1 METVSQ
7 ISLILVLFLTIDL
20 NNLQLLQKQQQQQ
33 QHESAL
39 YAPTTNNVNVNKVV
53 RQYRSFVVQ
62 AVAQDSITK
71 LKPQQQQQQ
80 QQPSLVDT
88 QTTSC
93 ISSILAHEPTPTFI
107 QHPSH
112 QKPIKEVNRFFSHIF
127 NPFEAFGFRS
137 SSKDANDEIQE
148 RDILADYQDDNNVA
162 FISPLFVG
170 SSNAAD
176 GGDLNVFKLF
186 CENTSISNIN
196 EELRAKKYIKYT
208 HITLQHCYDAGG
220 DGSESGDRLQLQQL
234 ESVQNFQWISSAVGD
249 QQMDDLF
256 GKYESNFE
264 YLEALDLSDNL
275 LECIGWIKPQV
286 SRRLKVLKLSG
297 NKIDSQQCNFSPL
310 HHANLLRELRLD
322 SNRLRTLNGVFL
334 KNLSELKVL
343 NLTLN
348 SIADL
353 PRNTFDDVFKLQ
365 RLYLAHNALQV
376 LPFQL
381 FRSMRDLQIL
391 NLADNKLLSFPDNFF
406 APNGELRLLL
416 LQRNQLQG
424 INKNSFY
431 NLQKLLHLDLSVNH
445 ITSIDRKAF
454 ESLSNLITLNI
465 SSNNLT
471 TISSILF
478 HPLQRLQHL
487 DLSNNRF
494 TQLPSGILM
503 HQRNLISFRL
513 EHTPLEK
520 LNNLL
525 SRSDAA
531 HVDPSVLKHLSHL
544 SLQYNPNLK
553 RLPKTLFL
561 NAPNIKVLLLAH
573 NALQQLPT
581 EIAHLQQL
589 ERLNV
594 GHNKLSYLPESLRY
608 LPNLRFINILNNDYI
623 CNCKLYW
630 LATWL
635 TSTNNTLRLHRH
647 SLSLLD
653 SPMESDEEEFTSSEK
668 AEDLDLLISSLKCLH
683 SYPGDMIQILKTLNC
698 TKPAL
703 LNSTDLK
710 MHELH
715 STAQLDCSFSGSPAP
730 DVIWVTPTNKI
741 LRYHADPDKRPI
753 IINHNDKE
761 LGKFEFNSL
770 TNEETTLNVSLQR
783 QDAKERVA
791 LIENGSLLISN
802 ITRRDSG
809 LYTCYAYNVM
819 GNASAYIR
827 LQIDPIIF
835 YRVKIG
841 SLLSGTAAATAFL
854 LLTLI
859 VQGFRQLLNRFGI
872 FDKFTCCAKR
882 NKKSPRARQIYAML
896 DSIEHYKSQQLE
908 RLRENYAQQVHRIR
922 ENCTQQVEW
931 IQNSYSSQAKHLKEF
946 RDMGSNHLT
955 ALKDQYYDQVKKVRE
970 YSTGQLNWVRE
981 NYVFQRNKIRKFSA
995 HQVLRLREGYKYQ
1008 QQTLNKVLENL
1019 PSFYFENC
1027 RGRGEEDYAE
1037 DIDMYLKTK
1046 MASTNDP
1053 LQTASLFPSSTYN
1066 SKDVKDLQILK
1077 SKLLANSQANKA
1089 SICYTTAAGGGPSL
1103 QEQEQNRRSQL
1114 NLQTS
1119 PIHINYINENLD
1131 HRKHELE
1138 SFNLTQQQPF
1148 LINTPTQN
1156 MSREDDSP
1164 TTFNNLANNL
1174 NVGMTDDTAL
1184 TLCHLQITTDHPKGA
1199 GSIEDN
1205 HYAATMADKFHVEGG
1220 KAQRHSAFYEDNMPA
1235 DSNME
1240 LNEMHDIK
1248 DTNDVKSSKSCPA
1261 IYKISKQRD
1270 GTTLHE
1276 LLTEDLKK
1284 GLRLNVPT
1292 NVEETE
1298 SETPLHHKPIIE
1310 DKLNIILDE
1319 NGKSILVNAIP
1330 ATTAGAASSPPPTTK
1345 DTCRTAEKHETPLA
1359 AATAVTTRFMHNNLE
1374 TTQQK
1379 QHQQLGGTTTNIP
1392 YDSLSSG
1399 FGSSNNADDNS
1410 DNRTNSSTASPSAS
1424 SSSLM
1429 PSSSSTTSSS
1439 SSASSPHSAASS
1451 SGNSSYPNNSPSSP
1465 C

>member
-1 METVSQ
+1 MEAISQ
-7 ISLILVLFLTIDL
+7 ISLILVLFLTVDFNHIQI
-20 NNLQLLQKQQQQQ
+20 NNVQQSQQPYESQQQEEYKQIR
-33 QHESAL
+33 H
-39 YAPTTNNVNVNKVV
+39 
-53 RQYRSFVVQ
+53 RRSFVVEASQ
-62 AVAQDSITK
+62 ETITK
-71 LKPQQQQQQ
+71 LKQQQHVGNNHD
-80 QQPSLVDT
+80 S

-93 ISSILAHEPTPTFI
+93 VSSTLAHEPSASFI
-107 QHPSH
+107 QHPH
-112 QKPIKEVNRFFSHIF
+112 NQKPIKESNRFLSHIF
-127 NPFEAFGFRS
+127 NPFEAFTSGYS
-137 SSKDANDEIQE
+137 SSKDVNNDELQE
-148 RDILADYQDDNNVA
+148 RDVLADYQDDNVE

-170 SSNAAD
+170 STN
-176 GGDLNVFKLF
+176 GGDLNIFKLF

-196 EELRAKKYIKYT
+196 EELRVKKYIKYT
-208 HITLQHCYDAGG
+208 HIALQHCYGGPGGG
-220 DGSESGDRLQLQQL
+220 DGKSTNNLKLQHL
-234 ESVQNFQWISSAVGD
+234 ESVHNFQWIASGVED
-249 QQMDDLF
+249 KQLVDLF
-256 GKYESNFE
+256 QSYEPNFE
-264 YLEALDLSDNL
+264 NLEYLDLNGNQI
-275 LECIGWIKPQV
+275 ECLSWIRPQV
-286 SRRLKVLKLSG
+286 VRRLKVLKLSS
-297 NKIDSQQCNFSPL
+297 NQINSNQCNFSPL
-310 HHANLLRELRLD
+310 HHANFLRELRLD
-322 SNRLRTLNGVFL
+322 NNQMYALNGVFL
-334 KNLSELKVL
+334 NNLSELKVL
-343 NLTLN
+343 NLTKN
-348 SIADL
+348 FISDL
-353 PRNTFDDVFKLQ
+353 PRNTFDGVFKLQ
-365 RLYLAHNALQV
+365 RLHLAHNDLQV

-381 FRSMRDLQIL
+381 FHSMRDLQIL

-406 APNGELRLLL
+406 APNTELRLLL
-416 LQRNQLQG
+416 LQRNNLQN

-431 NLQKLLHLDLSVNH
+431 NLQKLLLLDLSVNH
-445 ITSIDRKAF
+445 IASIDRKAF
-454 ESLSNLITLNI
+454 ESLSNLVTLNI
-465 SSNNLT
+465 SSNNIT
-471 TISSILF
+471 TVSSILF

-503 HQRNLISFRL
+503 HQRNLITLRL
-513 EHTPLEK
+513 ENTPLEK

-525 SRSDAA
+525 SRTDAS
-531 HVDPSVLKHLSHL
+531 HVDPSILKHLTYL
-544 SLQYNPNLK
+544 SLQYNVNLK
-553 RLPKTLFL
+553 KLSKTLFL

-573 NALQQLPT
+573 NSLEQLPA
-581 EIAHLQQL
+581 EISSLQQL

-608 LPNLRFINILNNDYI
+608 LPNLRYINILNNAYI

-630 LATWL
+630 LASWL
-635 TSTNNTLRLHRH
+635 TAANNTLRLHRH
-647 SLSLLD
+647 SLYASRFLLD
-653 SPMESDEEEFTSSEK
+653 SHAESEEFTSSEK

-683 SYPGDMIQILKTLNC
+683 GYPGDMIAILKGLHC
-698 TKPAL
+698 TKPTL

-715 STAQLDCSFSGSPAP
+715 STAKLDCTFSGSPAP

-770 TNEETTLNVSLQR
+770 TNEETTLNVSLLR
-783 QDAKERVA
+783 QDVRERVA
-791 LIENGSLLISN
+791 LVENGSLMINN

-819 GNASAYIR
+819 GNASAFIR

-859 VQGFRQLLNRFGI
+859 VQGIRALLNKYGI
-872 FDKFTCCAKR
+872 FDKFYCCASR

-896 DSIEHYKSQQLE
+896 DSIESYKSQQLE

-931 IQNSYSSQAKHLKEF
+931 IQSSYSSQAKHLKEF

-1037 DIDMYLKTK
+1037 GDIDIYFKSK
-1046 MASTNDP
+1046 MAVNDP
-1053 LQTASLFPSSTYN
+1053 NQLSHHHVPCLYSAFN
-1066 SKDVKDLQILK
+1066 AKDVKDLQKLK
-1077 SKLLANSQANKA
+1077 SRLMANSSTSKA
-1089 SICYTTAAGGGPSL
+1089 SIYYTPP
-1103 QEQEQNRRSQL
+1103 EEEHRRSQL

-1131 HRKHELE
+1131 HGKYELE
-1138 SFNLTQQQPF
+1138 NFKFKPQPF
-1148 LINTPTQN
+1148 LINSPSQFK
-1156 MSREDDSP
+1156 EESP
-1164 TTFNNLANNL
+1164 TTYNNLASNL
-1174 NVGMTDDTAL
+1174 NDLTDETAL
-1184 TLCHLQITTDHPKGA
+1184 ALCHLKITADHPAGA

-1205 HYAATMADKFHVEGG
+1205 HYVTTLVDKFLPDG
-1220 KAQRHSAFYEDNMPA
+1220 KLQRHSAYYEDNVPA

-1240 LNEMHDIK
+1240 LNEIGDFK
-1248 DTNDVKSSKSCPA
+1248 DTNDVKNSKSCPA

-1284 GLRLNVPT
+1284 GLRLNAPT
-1292 NVEETE
+1292 NVEEQE

-1310 DKLNIILDE
+1310 DKINIILDE
-1319 NGKSILVNAIP
+1319 NGKSTIFNAI
-1330 ATTAGAASSPPPTTK
+1330 TK
-1345 DTCRTAEKHETPLA
+1345 DNTRLAESPDS
-1359 AATAVTTRFMHNNLE
+1359 ATAVANRFLNSS
-1374 TTQQK
+1374 
-1379 QHQQLGGTTTNIP
+1379 TNILEATKLTAAP
-1392 YDSLSSG
+1392 NLAYDSLSSG
-1399 FGSSNNADDNS
+1399 FASSNNADDNS
-1410 DNRTNSSTASPSAS
+1410 ESQ
-1424 SSSLM
+1424 
-1429 PSSSSTTSSS
+1429 TTSSS
-1439 SSASSPHSAASS
+1439 CSSSFLPSSSSS
-1451 SGNSSYPNNSPSSP
+1451 SGNSSCPTNAPSSP

>member
-1 METVSQ
+1 MM
-7 ISLILVLFLTIDL
+7 I
-20 NNLQLLQKQQQQQ
+20 
-33 QHESAL
+33 
-39 YAPTTNNVNVNKVV
+39 
-53 RQYRSFVVQ
+53 
-62 AVAQDSITK
+62 
-71 LKPQQQQQQ
+71 
-80 QQPSLVDT
+80 
-88 QTTSC
+88 
-93 ISSILAHEPTPTFI
+93 
-107 QHPSH
+107 H

-137 SSKDANDEIQE
+137 SSSKDANDEIQE
-148 RDILADYQDDNNVA
+148 RDILADYQDDNVA

-186 CENTSISNIN
+186 CENTSVSNIN
-196 EELRAKKYIKYT
+196 EELKAKKYIKYT
-208 HITLQHCYDAGG
+208 HITLQHCYGG
-220 DGSESGDRLQLQQL
+220 SATDGGHLLQLQQL
-234 ESVQNFQWISSAVGD
+234 ESVQNFQWISSAVRD
-249 QQMDDLF
+249 PQLEDLF
-256 GKYESNFE
+256 SRYESNFE
-264 YLEALDLSDNL
+264 YLEVLDLSDNQV
-275 LECIGWIKPQV
+275 ECISWIRAHV
-286 SRRLKVLKLSG
+286 SRRLKVLKLSS
-297 NKIDSQQCNFSPL
+297 NRIDSQQCNFSPL
-310 HHANLLRELRLD
+310 HHTNLLRELRLD
-322 SNRLRTLNGVFL
+322 NNRLRTLNGAFL
-334 KNLSELKVL
+334 NNLSELKVL
-343 NLTLN
+343 NLTQN
-348 SIADL
+348 QIVDL
-353 PRNTFDDVFKLQ
+353 PRNTFDGVFKLQ
-365 RLYLAHNALQV
+365 RLYLAHNDLQV

-406 APNGELRLLL
+406 ALNNELRLLL
-416 LQRNQLQG
+416 LQRNHLQS

-513 EHTPLEK
+513 EHTPIEK
-520 LNNLL
+520 FNNLV
-525 SRSDAA
+525 SRTDVS
-531 HVDPSVLKHLSHL
+531 HVDPTILKHLSHF

-553 RLPKTLFL
+553 KLPKTLFL

-573 NALQQLPT
+573 NGLQQLPP
-581 EIAHLQQL
+581 EIAHLQYL

-594 GHNKLSYLPESLRY
+594 GHNNLSYLPESLRY

-630 LATWL
+630 LASWL

-647 SLSLLD
+647 TLTGAATSSSSSNYLIAD
-653 SPMESDEEEFTSSEK
+653 SSPPISDVDSDEEFTSSEK

-683 SYPGDMIQILKTLNC
+683 GYPGDMIQILKSLNC

-715 STAQLDCSFSGSPAP
+715 STAKLDCSFSGSPAP

-770 TNEETTLNVSLQR
+770 TNEDTTLNVSLQR

-791 LIENGSLLISN
+791 LIENGSLLINN

-819 GNASAYIR
+819 GNASAFIR

-859 VQGFRQLLNRFGI
+859 VQGFRQIFNRFGI

-896 DSIEHYKSQQLE
+896 DSIENYKSQQLE

-1037 DIDMYLKTK
+1037 DIDMYFKTK
-1046 MASTNDP
+1046 MGTTNDP
-1053 LQTASLFPSSTYN
+1053 HHTN
-1066 SKDVKDLQILK
+1066 LQILK
-1077 SKLLANSQANKA
+1077 SKLLANCPSNKA
-1089 SICYTTAAGGGPSL
+1089 SICYAAAPSQQKL
-1103 QEQEQNRRSQL
+1103 QEQDEHNKRRSQL

-1119 PIHINYINENLD
+1119 PIHINYINENVD
-1131 HRKHELE
+1131 HRRHELE
-1138 SFNLTQQQPF
+1138 NFNLMTQQPL
-1148 LINTPTQN
+1148 LINTPQR
-1156 MSREDDSP
+1156 MSQDDESP

-1174 NVGMTDDTAL
+1174 NIGLTDDTAL
-1184 TLCHLQITTDHPKGA
+1184 ALCQLQITTDHPVGA

-1205 HYAATMADKFHVEGG
+1205 HYAATMADKFQTDGG
-1220 KAQRHSAFYEDNMPA
+1220 KAQRHSAFYEDNLPG

-1292 NVEETE
+1292 NVEEAE
-1298 SETPLHHKPIIE
+1298 SETPLHHKPIME

-1319 NGKSILVNAIP
+1319 NGKSILVNAI
-1330 ATTAGAASSPPPTTK
+1330 A
-1345 DTCRTAEKHETPLA
+1345 A
-1359 AATAVTTRFMHNNLE
+1359 AATATTTSKDITRPAEKIETSSSATAAAAATVTNRFMHNNLE
-1374 TTQQK
+1374 TVPQQ
-1379 QHQQLGGTTTNIP
+1379 QQQQQLCGTTNVP
-1392 YDSLSSG
+1392 YDSLSSSG
-1399 FGSSNNADDNS
+1399 FGSSNNADDNNS
-1410 DNRTNSSTASPSAS
+1410 EIRTNSTTSPSAS

-1429 PSSSSTTSSS
+1429 PSSSSSTSTSSG
-1439 SSASSPHSAASS
+1439 SASSSTSS
-1451 SGNSSYPNNSPSSP
+1451 SGNSSYPTNNNSPSSP